1 MLLVDCHR
9 QRHGNSR
16 DGFANGV
23 YATRHFQNYVASGFV
38 INQPQPDVWFSWRS
52 SGRSEYGGTEDH
64 HYLPH
69 RHHYRPQPQPQQQSR
84 VSNAIQKW
92 TAHCNT
98 ILLLHVILIV
108 VIIDTTPHDDPG
120 PPQYHRDDDSR
131 TRFVL

>member
-16 DGFANGV
+16 DRFANGV
-23 YATRHFQNYVASGFV
+23 YATRHFQNYVASGF
-38 INQPQPDVWFSWRS
+38 INQPPIDVWLSWRS

-69 RHHYRPQPQPQQQSR
+69 RSSRRCHHHRPQPQPQQQSR

-92 TAHCNT
+92 TAHCTT
-98 ILLLHVILIV
+98 ILHIHIIV
-108 VIIDTTPHDDPG
+108 DTPDHDPG